1 MPKPLP
7 GVYTGDPRSQNAREQ
22 MVLNRLRHYL
32 AYILFNIPERM
43 TTAERLGLPDPE
55 NHRFVWDLDL
65 QEMYYW
71 DGAWFMIGPGGAG
84 LDELVKI
91 SATDTT
97 SGFLQPKLV
106 AGAGINLVQQ
116 NPGANE
122 SLRIDATGAGAIAG
136 VYLDGGVALNQLV
149 AMRAA
154 APVPTVDPA
163 SSTGSVARVA
173 GFVSALGGGN
183 ATVQYAGELG
193 GFVGLLPQTEY
204 YASAVPGGI
213 STTPPASGEIRRK
226 VGIAKDATTLVIRID
241 ADYLIQA

>member
-1 MPKPLP
+1 MPKSPP
-7 GVYTGDPRSQNAREQ
+7 SVYTGDPRSHNAREQ
-22 MVLNRLRHYL
+22 MVFNRLRQYL

-43 TTAERLGLPDPE
+43 TTAERLSVDPE
-55 NHRFVWDLDL
+55 QHRFVWDLDL

-97 SGFLQPKLV
+97 AGFLQPKLV
-106 AGAGINLVQQ
+106 AGAGINIVPQ
-116 NPGANE
+116 NVGFNE
-122 SLRIDATGAGAIAG
+122 NLRIDATGAGAIDG
-136 VYLDGGVALNQLV
+136 VYLDGGVALRQLV
-149 AMRAA
+149 AMRSG

-204 YASAVPGGI
+204 YASAVPGAI
-213 STTPPASGEIRRK
+213 SSTPPASGEIRRK